1 MSLSSDNGSLAP
13 QTLLMLFFIS
23 IIAIAASRIASHVIL
38 AEQRALA
45 RIELRERMVA
55 MRDSVLEDLTED
67 ASPEADTRRDP
78 IWAWDGKT
86 EGDLSVSI
94 RSLSSSLN
102 PNFVR
107 KELLDRTDLE
117 NLLLPGKTP
126 DDLQQW
132 REDNGLSLTHDGYS
146 DFFSRPDFDQYLSC
160 YGWMNINVV
169 DEFAART
176 FAIDITGSEAA
187 GDGLRDRVRNI
198 LTTQKP
204 IEREKLSTA
213 LGSLYDDLYPFV
225 NAEPL
230 YNVNFIEPFILEQI
244 LSYKEYKVKNPL
256 GIAKSIL
263 SARDSDG
270 LTPEQLRGILGIDKT
285 HRLFYLLGTTTW
297 FWEIRIQSPHE
308 ELITVVCRL
317 PPSNTSPNDK
327 PIFNMIETRFEK

>member
-1 MSLSSDNGSLAP
+1 MRFASDGGSLAP

-23 IIAIAASRIASHVIL
+23 IIAIAAGKIASHVIL
-38 AEQRALA
+38 TEQRAFA
-45 RIELRERMVA
+45 RLELRGRMLN
-55 MRDSVLEDLTED
+55 MRDSVLDALTED

-78 IWAWDGKT
+78 IWAWDGKR
-86 EGDLSVSI
+86 EDGFIVSI

-117 NLLLPGKTP
+117 NLLIPGKTP

-132 REDNGLSLTHDGYS
+132 REDNGLSLAYGGYS
-146 DFFSRPDFDQYLSC
+146 DFFLESDFDKYLSC

-169 DEFAART
+169 DEFAARK

-187 GDGLRDRVRNI
+187 GDGLRERVRNI

-204 IEREKLSTA
+204 IEREKLSVA
-213 LGSLYDDLYPFV
+213 LGSLYSDLYPFV

-230 YNVNFIEPFILEQI
+230 YNVNFIEPFVLEQI
-244 LSYKEYKVKNPL
+244 LSYPEYKLKNPL

-263 SARDSDG
+263 SAQDSDG
-270 LTPEQLRGILGIDKT
+270 LTPEQLRGMLGIDKT

-297 FWEIRIQSPHE
+297 FWEIRIQAPHE
-308 ELITVVCRL
+308 ELVTVVCRL
-317 PPSNTSPNDK
+317 PPNHVSPNDK
-327 PIFNMIETRFEK
+327 PIFNMIETRFER